1 MLSRFSRVWLFAT
14 HRLLPTRLLCPWGS
28 SDQDTG
34 VGCHALLWYL
44 PNRGIQPVSLTSPAL
59 AGVCFTTSTTWED
72 HNPVKLILCVRWDRG
87 KGRFFFFFLNG
98 LLIVPITFVIICNFL
113 IFWNMSQTLNSLA
126 RFLHSTKLFV
136 SFCFTWFIFIPTI
149 YFNETS
155 ASHFPYA
162 PPNF

>member
-1 MLSRFSRVWLFAT
+1 MSDSLQP
-14 HRLLPTRLLCPWGS
+14 HGLLPTRLLCPWDSPG
-28 SDQDTG
+28 QNTG
-34 VGCHALLWYL
+34 VGCHALLRYL
-44 PNRGIQPVSLTSPAL
+44 PNPEIQLVSLTSPAL
-59 AGVCFTTSTTWED
+59 VGVFFTTSTTWED
-72 HNPVKLILCVRWDRG
+72 RNPVELILCVRWDRG
-87 KGRFFFFFLNG
+87 EGPDFFFFLNG

-113 IFWNMSQTLNSLA
+113 IFWNISQTLNSLA

-155 ASHFPYA
+155 ASHLPYA